1 MYRIEHEKCDAGT
14 TIPTITVCTPLSLT
28 YEPEMSLTVHLM
40 VANINCGTLL
50 CFGYTGQQ
58 TKNLCKQ
65 RKFWQRKGCKESKEK
80 Y

>member
-40 VANINCGTLL
+40 VGSINCVGL
-50 CFGYTGQQ
+50 CFALAHYCT
-58 TKNLCKQ
+58 N
-65 RKFWQRKGCKESKEK
+65 F
-80 Y
+80 